1 LKQKRRAIEPGYKEI
16 PVYRQCELLSL
27 NRSSLYYTPCRDT
40 QHNEQLMKL
49 IDKQYI
55 QTPFYGIDKMT
66 EWLHRHGQ
74 SVNHKRVC
82 RLMRQM
88 GLEAVYPRRKRGL
101 SLPDK
106 QHKIYPYLLKDV
118 QIIRPDQAWS
128 ADIIYVRMYR
138 GWLYLVAAMDWFSR
152 YVINWEVSVTLES
165 EFCVSALKQALSFG
179 RPDIFNT
186 DQGSQFTSDDFTD
199 VLKDADIRISMDGKG
214 RVFDNIF
221 VERLWRTVK
230 VEEVYFR
237 DYQTVAEARY
247 YLGRYFEFYNNQRL
261 HQALGYRTP
270 AEVYGVAVGT
280 PVALRVPSPASC
292 CRTPPRFASQSEA
305 VGCKTAAG
313 AMNPPLKPQF
323 SVLTMGRSIIINKQ
337 NWRVIS
343 HPQTPFYCIGYLP
356 LTYL

>member
-1 LKQKRRAIEPGYKEI
+1 MAIEPGNSKI
-16 PVYRQCELLSL
+16 PIYRQCELLSM

-40 QHNEQLMKL
+40 RYNEQLMKL
-49 IDKQYI
+49 IDEQYV

-66 EWLHRHGQ
+66 KWLCRQGHY
-74 SVNHKRVC
+74 VNHKRVR

-101 SLPDK
+101 SIPDE

-118 QIIRPDQAWS
+118 RIGRPDQVWS
-128 ADIIYVRMYR
+128 ADITYVRMYR
-138 GWLYLVAAMDWFSR
+138 GWLYLAAVMDWFSR
-152 YVINWEVSVTLES
+152 YVIGWEVSVTLES

-186 DQGSQFTSDDFTD
+186 DQGSQFTSDEFTD
-199 VLKDADIRISMDGKG
+199 ILKDAGIQISMDGKG

-230 VEEVYFR
+230 VEEVYLR
-237 DYQTVAEARY
+237 DYQTVTEAAY
-247 YLGRYFEFYNNQRL
+247 SLGRYFEFYNNQRL

-280 PVALRVPSPASC
+280 PVALRAPSVPTALIHGDES
-292 CRTPPRFASQSEA
+292 TL
-305 VGCKTAAG
+305 KT
-313 AMNPPLKPQF
+313 
-323 SVLTMGRSIIINKQ
+323 SVFCLDNG
-337 NWRVIS
+337 
-343 HPQTPFYCIGYLP
+343 
-356 LTYL
+356 